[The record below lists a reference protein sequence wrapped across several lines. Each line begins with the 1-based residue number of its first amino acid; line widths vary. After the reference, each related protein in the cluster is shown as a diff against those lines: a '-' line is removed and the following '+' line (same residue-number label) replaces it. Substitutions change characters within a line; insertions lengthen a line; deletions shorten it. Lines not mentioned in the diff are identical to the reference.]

1 MRTLLLSPNVLVD
14 QCFLQPGV
22 TVVSDFDGVFE
33 YWLIYSVFCFC
44 CCLSTNTGKLL
55 VFLHI
60 SSQSLLLQDS
70 KASFDFAT
78 TTAPA

>member
-14 QCFLQPGV
+14 QYFLQPGV

-44 CCLSTNTGKLL
+44 CCLSTNTGKVL
-55 VFLHI
+55 LHI
-60 SSQSLLLQDS
+60 SSQYLRLQDS
-70 KASFDFAT
+70 KASHDSAT

>member
-1 MRTLLLSPNVLVD
+1 MTVFVYGPLGLWCNCCVG
-14 QCFLQPGV
+14 PGV

-33 YWLIYSVFCFC
+33 YWLICSVFCFC

-60 SSQSLLLQDS
+60 SSQSLLLQNS
-70 KASFDFAT
+70 KASYDYAT